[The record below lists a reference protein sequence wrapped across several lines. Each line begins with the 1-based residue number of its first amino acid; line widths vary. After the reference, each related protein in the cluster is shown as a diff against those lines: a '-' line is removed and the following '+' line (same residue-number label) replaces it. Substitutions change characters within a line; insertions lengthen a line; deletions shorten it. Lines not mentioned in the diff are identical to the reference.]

1 MNSAD
6 QSLGFLGLLFVSRKA
21 LIGEELSAKLEHCI
35 LLLNASDATSIQA
48 LGIRHKAE
56 LRHTP
61 LYGKFTEEELGHALG
76 RDKVTFVGI
85 IDKKA
90 AAAFLAKTGLLKGPQ
105 KP

>member
-1 MNSAD
+1 MNTAD
-6 QSLGFLGLLFVSRKA
+6 QSLGFLGILFVSRKA
-21 LIGEELSAKLEHCI
+21 LIGEELAARLDKCKLLI
-35 LLLNASDATSIQA
+35 YATDAMSNQA

-85 IDKKA
+85 VDAKA
-90 AAAFLAKTGLLKGPQ
+90 AAAFLAKTGLMKGPN
-105 KP
+105 KS